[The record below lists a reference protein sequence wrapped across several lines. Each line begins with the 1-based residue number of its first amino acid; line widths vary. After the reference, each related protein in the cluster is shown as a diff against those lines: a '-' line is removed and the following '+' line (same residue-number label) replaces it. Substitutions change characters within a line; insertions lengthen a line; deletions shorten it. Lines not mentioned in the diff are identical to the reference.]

1 MKKKSLKD
9 LVEEKQSNLSE
20 EDKKAVKTINQKTKQ
35 YKNLSKKQLIG
46 EIIKKKKSSNSI
58 NNNSLNEF
66 EEYIS
71 PMLDAKQKKQ
81 LNEIMG
87 HLKK

>member
-35 YKNLSKKQLIG
+35 YKNLSKEQLIG